1 MPALRL
7 FLTINIP
14 PHARETVVSIQ
25 NRFKTLDLNASW
37 VRPENIHL
45 TLKFLGD
52 TPSERVTGIRI
63 CVSETVKSYPVF
75 KVALDGAIVFP
86 NLKKPRFLWIDLKD
100 PYNHLI
106 ILQEK
111 IDAKM
116 GQLGFPRE
124 KKKFNPHLTL
134 GRIKHPK
141 GNVRGVFENLKR
153 EVDSIP
159 PIDADFFQVGFVRL
173 VHSELTPGGSIYTI
187 LGESPL
193 RVGCIG
199 S

>member
-1 MPALRL
+1 MAALSL
-7 FLTINIP
+7 FLAIDIP

-63 CVSETVKSYPVF
+63 CVSEAVKSYPVF
-75 KVALDGAIVFP
+75 KVALGGAIVFP

-100 PYNHLI
+100 PYNHLT

-134 GRIKHPK
+134 ARIKHKK
-141 GNVRGVFENLKR
+141 GVNKNKFVNLKQ
-153 EVDSIP
+153 EVDSVPLIKTEP
-159 PIDADFFQVGFVRL
+159 FQVDSVKL
-173 VHSELTPGGSIYTI
+173 IHSELTPKGSIYKI
-187 LGESPL
+187 LGEFSL
-193 RVGCIG
+193 GQDT
-199 S
+199 

>member
-7 FLTINIP
+7 FLAVDIP

-63 CVSETVKSYPVF
+63 RVSEAVKSYPVF

-100 PYNHLI
+100 PYNHLT

-116 GQLGFPRE
+116 GQLGFPR
-124 KKKFNPHLTL
+124 
-134 GRIKHPK
+134 G
-141 GNVRGVFENLKR
+141 
-153 EVDSIP
+153 
-159 PIDADFFQVGFVRL
+159 
-173 VHSELTPGGSIYTI
+173 GGSLIRI
-187 LGESPL
+187 LP
-193 RVGCIG
+193 
-199 S
+199 